1 MMCTTLQGS
10 ELRVGGYVVVTMPDV
25 HSDMVDSIH
34 GHWAVGE
41 VLELPVTTEPHGA
54 TQKLR
59 LWGSDT

>member
-1 MMCTTLQGS
+1 MTLQGS
-10 ELRVGGYVVVTMPDV
+10 ELRFGCYVVVTMLEV
-25 HSDMVDSIH
+25 HSEMMDSIE
-34 GHWAVGE
+34 GKWAVGE